1 MGLFNKSKKENNT
14 FEAMSRSMGNELIEL
29 YSKENNVSFEQ
40 TTELERQIL
49 AVYFFGMSN
58 GLMQNLKLKNTP
70 TEIAEMIKNNLI
82 DVFGYSEE
90 QARQFLDI
98 MIQDLQSKDA
108 NNTQYI
114 IIHRGLDGY
123 LAWKKGQKNLVI
135 KDVCQIIDVLKG

>member
-1 MGLFNKSKKENNT
+1 MGIFNKLKKDNNS
-14 FEAMSRSMGNELIEL
+14 FEAISKSMGNELIEL
-29 YSKENNVSFEQ
+29 YGKENNLSFEQ

-58 GLMQNLKLKNTP
+58 GLMQNLQIKNTP
-70 TEIAEMIKNNLI
+70 TEIADVISNNLT

-98 MIQDLQSKDA
+98 MIQDLQSQDSD
-108 NNTQYI
+108 NTQYV

-123 LAWKKGQKNLVI
+123 FAWKKGQKSLVI
-135 KDVCQIIDVLKG
+135 KDVCQIVDVLKG